1 MLPLVMPISS
11 LLVGVALLLFG
22 SGLLNTL
29 LSLRGGLE
37 GYSNSLLGYITS
49 GYFLGYFI
57 GSFLGLALLRRIGHI
72 RAFAFCSAVA
82 AITVLLHVLW
92 VNPYVWIVLRILNG
106 AAIVILYTTIESWLN
121 DQTPAAKR
129 GQVFAVYIA
138 VTLVA
143 LAAAQQLLVLDSPQ
157 NFTLFAI
164 AAMLICLSL
173 MPVTWTR
180 LPQPELQPSLRRY
193 SSRKL
198 MRIAPV
204 AAMGGMLSGLVM
216 GSFWGLMPAYGQQN
230 GFDSH
235 QVASLMSAAIIGG
248 LLFQY
253 PIGRLSD
260 SRDRRLI
267 LASIS
272 ALGAVITLLTWLL
285 PLPYWLVLGNV
296 AIWGG
301 VAFSLYPLAVAFSLY
316 PLAVAHLVDNV
327 DSDDILPAG
336 SAILLVY
343 GVGAAIGPALSGE
356 IMQAFNA
363 SALML
368 LFAVAH
374 GSFAVYAFY
383 RLRNPIAAVEPESP
397 AAFVPMLRTSP
408 AVLEMHPDESLPV
421 SDDMKAEN
429 ASEKS
434 DPASEELAREEAI
447 RKEAAESDPE
457 SEPESVAISSLAP
470 GAQPNAQPSAHPSA
484 NDEKATTAMVQ
495 AG

>member
-37 GYSNSLLGYITS
+37 GYSNSLIGYITS
-49 GYFLGYFI
+49 GYFLGYFL

-72 RAFAFCSAVA
+72 RAFAFCSAMA

-121 DQTPAAKR
+121 DQTPTAKR

-180 LPQPELQPSLRRY
+180 LPQPKLQPSLRRY

-204 AAMGGMLSGLVM
+204 AAMGGILSGLVM

-301 VAFSLYPLAVAFSLY
+301 VAFSLYPLAVA
-316 PLAVAHLVDNV
+316 HLVDNV

-374 GSFAVYAFY
+374 GSFAAYAFY
-383 RLRNPIAAVEPESP
+383 RVRNPIAAVEPESP

-421 SDDMKAEN
+421 SDDMKATS

-434 DPASEELAREEAI
+434 GPAFEELAREEVT
-447 RKEAAESDPE
+447 RKEVAESDPE
-457 SEPESVAISSLAP
+457 SELESVAISSLAP
-470 GAQPNAQPSAHPSA
+470 GAQPNAQPSSHPSA
-484 NDEKATTAMVQ
+484 NDESATTVTVQ